1 MKRQI
6 ILLQGPPRSGKTTW
20 ARKHWNEAP
29 TDICVHMISTRDLSW
44 ESTDKGY
51 IINTLGSV
59 LETERQT
66 ILDKFN
72 RYPHLSWDIIVDAYN
87 INPRRIQ
94 EFEKLA
100 NETGA
105 ELVIKQLYVPY
116 AESYKR
122 NKEIGVRAKEYIP
135 RDVIAKSYDTF
146 YHERYRDELTD
157 KRVIRQPEPTL
168 PLCIICDL
176 DATLAL
182 HQGREPFEWGR
193 LLTDKIDPRLRDLL
207 NFHMANGTKVFFLT
221 GRNKCAQRDTLKWLQ
236 DPKQGLNN
244 RWELITRSQRDF
256 SSGEVYK
263 RKMYEQQIQDKYNV
277 LCVFEDSNKCV
288 SMWRELGLL
297 TCQVANSD
305 Y

>member
-20 ARKHWNEAP
+20 ANEHRYIVP
-29 TDICVHMISTRDLSW
+29 VDTYVYTISTKDLVW
-44 ESTDKGY
+44 KKTTEGY
-51 IINTLGSV
+51 IIDTLDSILGA
-59 LETERQT
+59 ERDE
-66 ILDKFN
+66 IME
-72 RYPHLSWDIIVDAYN
+72 RLSYRDINWDIIIDAHN
-87 INPRRIQ
+87 VNPQRIQ

-100 NETGA
+100 NEMGA
-105 ELVIKQLYVPY
+105 ELVIKQFYIPY
-116 AESYKR
+116 SESYKR
-122 NKEIGVRAKEYIP
+122 NKEVGVHSKEYIP
-135 RDVIAKSYDTF
+135 QGVLAKFYDTF
-146 YHERYRDELTD
+146 YHERYRDELID

-168 PLCIICDL
+168 PPCIICDL

-182 HQGREPFEWGR
+182 HQGREPFEWDS

-207 NFHMANGTKVFFLT
+207 NLHMTNGTKVFFLT
-221 GRNKCAQRDTLKWLQ
+221 GRTKHAQRDTLKWLQ
-236 DPKQGLNN
+236 DPKQGLCDK
-244 RWELITRSQRDF
+244 WELIIRSRGDF
-256 SSGEVYK
+256 SSGEIYK
-263 RKMYEQQIQDKYNV
+263 RKMYEQQIQGMYNV

>member
-20 ARKHWNEAP
+20 AVQYK
-29 TDICVHMISTRDLSW
+29 TDAYVYVIHTQDLSW
-44 ESTDKGY
+44 KTADKGY
-51 IINTLGSV
+51 IINTLDSILDV
-59 LETERQT
+59 ERAT
-66 ILDKFN
+66 ILDMFN
-72 RYPHLSWDIIVDAYN
+72 RYPHLSWDILVDAYN
-87 INPRRIQ
+87 VNPRRIQ

-100 NETGA
+100 NETDA
-105 ELVIKQLYVPY
+105 ELVIKQFYIPY
-116 AESYKR
+116 SESYKR
-122 NKEIGVRAKEYIP
+122 NKEVGVRSGMYIP
-135 RDVIAKSYDTF
+135 RDVVAKFYDTF
-146 YHERYRDELTD
+146 YHEEYRDELTD

-168 PLCIICDL
+168 PSCIICDL

-182 HQGREPFEWGR
+182 HQGREPYEWNK

-207 NFHMANGTKVFFLT
+207 NFHMFHGTKVFFLT
-221 GRNKCAQRDTLKWLQ
+221 GRTNYARRGTLTWLQ
-236 DPKQGLNN
+236 SVKQGLGGL
-244 RWELITRSQRDF
+244 WELITREPGDF
-256 SSGEVYK
+256 TSGEIYK
-263 RKMYEQQIQDKYNV
+263 RKMYEQQIQGKYNV

>member
-20 ARKHWNEAP
+20 AESYKYSVPVNTYVYVINTE
-29 TDICVHMISTRDLSW
+29 DLGWKSDGK
-44 ESTDKGY
+44 SY
-51 IINTLGSV
+51 IINTLDSV

-72 RYPHLSWDIIVDAYN
+72 RYPNLDWDIIVDAYN
-87 INPRRIQ
+87 INPKRVQAFDELAQ
-94 EFEKLA
+94 EL
-100 NETGA
+100 GV
-105 ELVIKQLYVPY
+105 ELVIKQLYIPC
-116 AESYKR
+116 AESCKR
-122 NKEIGVRAKEYIP
+122 NKAIGVRSKEYIP
-135 RDVIAKSYDTF
+135 MGVIAKFYDTF